1 MADLMQFLQSQ
12 REEQKHLLEE
22 QKEQQT
28 RLQEQ
33 LQEQREE
40 LKHENV
46 QVQREEQK
54 QQLQQLQE
62 EIDKKIQERDEAL
75 QAMCNRWND
84 VREELTVV
92 NSELQKV
99 SSRMEAHSE
108 RNAYVEI
115 SGKYDERVEKRSVEL
130 NYRAPEF
137 RPRATSSEMM
147 NYPRVPVK
155 KKPVEFDGKVSWE
168 AYQAQFELLA
178 EQNGWDDK
186 QCAVQLATSLKGV
199 TMDQPVAMSRAKQLH
214 VTGKGNGTKLA
225 QDPKSMAHRA
235 YPGASPGLLAVLLRD
250 QFVDALDSSLL
261 KIQVR
266 SSLPSFRTES
276 SSGFNSRKGQVQET
290 ERFKGTCWYCEK
302 IGHKQ
307 EDCYKREREREQ
319 GNTEKNVEKR
329 GCWTCGEDGHFKTK
343 CPQNSKGWKEE
354 RPTKTG
360 KLEVAGAEGQR
371 PACLTRAPL
380 LTKYNRTT
388 VSSV

>member
-1 MADLMQFLQSQ
+1 
-12 REEQKHLLEE
+12 
-22 QKEQQT
+22 
-28 RLQEQ
+28 
-33 LQEQREE
+33 
-40 LKHENV
+40 
-46 QVQREEQK
+46 
-54 QQLQQLQE
+54 
-62 EIDKKIQERDEAL
+62 
-75 QAMCNRWND
+75 
-84 VREELTVV
+84 
-92 NSELQKV
+92 
-99 SSRMEAHSE
+99 MEAHSE

-261 KIQVR
+261 KIQ
-266 SSLPSFRTES
+266 
-276 SSGFNSRKGQVQET
+276 
-290 ERFKGTCWYCEK
+290 
-302 IGHKQ
+302 